1 MSREKIYK
9 MDDGSWL
16 TSDKKEGVGRDK
28 MNFDAP
34 SWKGREDRITIRIV
48 KKSDTE
54 SMKAITFKQK
64 GIKITVGW
72 SSLYLVEISR
82 SLLLPTPLLSMPLL
96 RVRKI

>member
-34 SWKGREDRITIRIV
+34 SWKGREQIFIV
-48 KKSDTE
+48 YN
-54 SMKAITFKQK
+54 
-64 GIKITVGW
+64 VN
-72 SSLYLVEISR
+72 YLCCLMTLQMYV
-82 SLLLPTPLLSMPLL
+82 
-96 RVRKI
+96 

>member
-34 SWKGREDRITIRIV
+34 SWKGREDRIKMCIR
-48 KKSDTE
+48 DRTR
-54 SMKAITFKQK
+54 T
-64 GIKITVGW
+64 THT
-72 SSLYLVEISR
+72 SR
-82 SLLLPTPLLSMPLL
+82 GRGRACM
-96 RVRKI
+96 V

>member
-1 MSREKIYK
+1 

-64 GIKITVGW
+64 GIKITEV
-72 SSLYLVEISR
+72 SVSRLEFLYLVEISR

-96 RVRKI
+96 QEIVV

>member
-34 SWKGREDRITIRIV
+34 SWKGREDRITIRIAV
-48 KKSDTE
+48 SYTH
-54 SMKAITFKQK
+54 
-64 GIKITVGW
+64 
-72 SSLYLVEISR
+72 
-82 SLLLPTPLLSMPLL
+82 L
-96 RVRKI
+96 RAHET